1 MMAIKSKFFYGWIIL
16 AVGFLV
22 MAVMGACVFYSFGIF
37 LKPIT
42 ADLGASRGE
51 ATVAYSIM
59 MVLHGLF
66 SPLIAIV
73 ISKFGTRKPM
83 ILGLT
88 LATIGLALMST
99 ATQLWHLYFFYGILI
114 GSGVAL
120 GHFLPVS
127 TMVTFWF
134 TRKRP
139 LAIGILMAGVGI
151 GTLIIAPIIARL
163 ISSLGWRTTWLVLAG
178 IVFMLAVVPSA
189 IFARNKPEDMGL
201 LSDGDQATMAQ
212 DSSSAE
218 TLSSIAALN
227 WEIKPAL
234 KTVAIWMITVINSA
248 NVFCMMMMNN
258 HQVAHLTDMGFPP
271 LIAASTLG
279 FLGGTSAVGRLAG
292 GALGQRINPRY
303 LMAIAFMLEAISL
316 SIFLNAHTTTAV
328 YTYVLLF
335 GFGAGAI
342 VVLHITM
349 IGNYYGSKS
358 YAFLASTVMVI
369 TTIVGASS
377 PVLGGYI
384 YDAVQSYTIPF
395 TICIGASVIGG
406 ICALLAKPPNHKA
419 SSR

>member
-1 MMAIKSKFFYGWIIL
+1 MIAIKSKFFYGWIIL
-16 AVGFLV
+16 AIGFLV
-22 MAVMGACVFYSFGIF
+22 MGVMGSCVFYSFGIF

-42 ADLGASRGE
+42 ADLGISRGE

-59 MVLHGLF
+59 MALQGLF
-66 SPLIAIV
+66 SPLVAIV
-73 ISKFGTRKPM
+73 INKFGTRKPM
-83 ILGLT
+83 TLGLT

-99 ATQLWHLYFFYGILI
+99 ATQLWHLYLFYGILI
-114 GSGVAL
+114 GAGVAL

-151 GTLIIAPIIARL
+151 GTLIMAPVIARM

-178 IVFMLAVVPSA
+178 IVLILAVVPSA

-201 LSDGDQATMAQ
+201 LSDGVQANMAH
-212 DSSSAE
+212 DSYADE
-218 TLSSIAALN
+218 TVSFIAVVD

-234 KTVAIWMITVINSA
+234 RTITIWMITIINSA

-258 HQVAHLTDMGFPP
+258 HQVAHLTDMGFSPV
-271 LIAASTLG
+271 IAASTLG
-279 FLGGTSAVGRLAG
+279 FLGGTSAIGRLSG

-316 SIFLNAHTTTAV
+316 FIFLNAHTTTAV
-328 YTYVLLF
+328 YAYVLLF
-335 GFGAGAI
+335 GFAAGTI

-349 IGNYYGSKS
+349 LGNYYGSKS

-369 TTIVGASS
+369 STIVGASS

-384 YDAVQSYTIPF
+384 YDAVQSYKIPF
-395 TICIGASVIGG
+395 TICIVASIIGG
-406 ICALLAKPPNHKA
+406 ICALMARPPRYQA
-419 SSR
+419 SLK